1 MEMGDDTTSGLNP
14 EQLQLE
20 YSALLQFLHLAPIG
34 LVRARFSGEIMLMNP
49 MASQLLNPIGMHDV
63 DFNIFDILDKVSK
76 DVRMLVQEFPD
87 SKDVILCED
96 FQLLLPEAKGGKDAP
111 IALGVTIMRLPADPD
126 TLMVVIT
133 DASGAWRLKRLQ
145 ASWIR

>member
-1 MEMGDDTTSGLNP
+1 MELGEDSESGLSDS
-14 EQLQLE
+14 ELRLE

-34 LVRARFSGEIMLMNP
+34 LVRARFSGEIVLMNP
-49 MASQLLNPIGMHDV
+49 MASQLLSTIGMHDV
-63 DFNIFDILDKVSK
+63 EFNIFDIFDKVSK
-76 DVRMLVQEFPD
+76 DVRMLVQEFHN

-96 FQLLLPEAKGGKDAP
+96 FQLLLPENKAAKDAP

-145 ASWIR
+145 AAWIR

>member
-1 MEMGDDTTSGLNP
+1 MELGEDSESGLSDS
-14 EQLQLE
+14 ELRLE

-34 LVRARFSGEIMLMNP
+34 LVRARFSGEIVLMNP
-49 MASQLLNPIGMHDV
+49 MASQLLSTIGMHDV
-63 DFNIFDILDKVSK
+63 EFNIFDIFDKVSK
-76 DVRMLVQEFPD
+76 DVRMLVQEFPN

-96 FQLLLPEAKGGKDAP
+96 FQLLLPENKAAKDAP
-111 IALGVTIMRLPADPD
+111 IALGVTIMRLPGDPD

-145 ASWIR
+145 AAWIR

>member
-1 MEMGDDTTSGLNP
+1 MELGEDSESGLSDS
-14 EQLQLE
+14 ELRLE

-34 LVRARFSGEIMLMNP
+34 LVRARFSGEIVLMNP
-49 MASQLLNPIGMHDV
+49 MASQLLSTIGMHDV
-63 DFNIFDILDKVSK
+63 EFNIFDIFDKVSK
-76 DVRMLVQEFPD
+76 DVRMLVQEFPN

-96 FQLLLPEAKGGKDAP
+96 FQLLLPENKAAKDAP

-133 DASGAWRLKRLQ
+133 DASGDWRLKRLQ
-145 ASWIR
+145 AAWIR

>member
-1 MEMGDDTTSGLNP
+1 MELGEDSESGLSDS
-14 EQLQLE
+14 ELRLE

-34 LVRARFSGEIMLMNP
+34 LVRARFSGEIVLMNP
-49 MASQLLNPIGMHDV
+49 MASQLLSTIGMHDV
-63 DFNIFDILDKVSK
+63 EFNIFDIFDKVSK
-76 DVRMLVQEFPD
+76 DVRMLVQEFPN

-96 FQLLLPEAKGGKDAP
+96 FQLLLPENKAAKDAP

-126 TLMVVIT
+126 TLMVVT

-145 ASWIR
+145 AAWIR

>member
-1 MEMGDDTTSGLNP
+1 MELGEDSESGLSDS
-14 EQLQLE
+14 ELRLE

-34 LVRARFSGEIMLMNP
+34 LVRAHFSGEIVLMNP
-49 MASQLLNPIGMHDV
+49 MASQLLSTIGMHDV
-63 DFNIFDILDKVSK
+63 EFNIFDIFDKVSK
-76 DVRMLVQEFPD
+76 DVRMLVQEFPN

-96 FQLLLPEAKGGKDAP
+96 FQLLLPENKAAKDAP

-145 ASWIR
+145 AAWIR

>member
-1 MEMGDDTTSGLNP
+1 MELGEDSESGLSDS
-14 EQLQLE
+14 ELRLE

-34 LVRARFSGEIMLMNP
+34 LVRARFSGEIVLMNP
-49 MASQLLNPIGMHDV
+49 MASQLLSTIGMHDV
-63 DFNIFDILDKVSK
+63 EFNIFDIFDKVSK
-76 DVRMLVQEFPD
+76 DVRMLVQEFPN

-96 FQLLLPEAKGGKDAP
+96 FQLLLPENKAAKEAP

-145 ASWIR
+145 AAWIR

>member
-1 MEMGDDTTSGLNP
+1 MELGEDSESGLSDS
-14 EQLQLE
+14 ELRLE

-34 LVRARFSGEIMLMNP
+34 LVRARFSGEIVLMNP
-49 MASQLLNPIGMHDV
+49 MASQLLSTIGMHDV
-63 DFNIFDILDKVSK
+63 EFNIFDIFDKVSK
-76 DVRMLVQEFPD
+76 DVRMLVQEFPN

-96 FQLLLPEAKGGKDAP
+96 FQLLLPENKAAKDAP

-145 ASWIR
+145 AAWIR